1 MKLPYFTTAAN
12 RTKRQVIAFGGVN
25 YGENTGD
32 GELAESFGL
41 SSARFPCL
49 TQRAGRKT
57 YAGYEAPTGIYA
69 RGKLCVVDG
78 TDFLYDGK
86 VVGQVAAGAKH
97 FATINTKIVIFPD
110 KVYYDTDAE
119 EFGSLEAHYPG
130 YTGDVTF
137 SANTITVPEQSYI
150 DHAAESETTISGVGA
165 DTTMTAY
172 TGASVNK
179 SSGALTMSGGS
190 EKTPG
195 KLKSG
200 DIIQYECDTE
210 KEYMVV
216 KSSTEQSDGTYHISY
231 ILHDVLLHKYPDFDE
246 YFSAGDAIEIS
257 GCTTHAENN
266 GSHIIRSIDGR
277 TLTFDKDI
285 FSGTGAENG
294 TVSLAREVPDLTCI
308 CECDNRIWGA
318 EGTTIYASAL
328 GDPKNF
334 KLYDG
339 LSTDAYA
346 VAVGTDGAFTGC
358 IAYSSTVLFWKENCV
373 HKVIGSIPSNYE
385 IYTYTVPGLQSG
397 SEKSMVIIN
406 ETLFYKGR
414 NGVYAYT
421 GGTPELISENF
432 GTRRF
437 FDAVAGTDGE
447 RYYIS
452 MRTEAGDWELYV
464 FDTAQGIWL
473 REDFTHAADFAQ
485 LNGTLY
491 FLDANSGKV
500 MMCGQDNEEEGRLP
514 WNATLCQMDETTHGR
529 KIYSRL
535 YLRAEME
542 QGSWL
547 RVEISVDG
555 APFRQVFITHNE
567 RAQTAQIPILPTRC
581 DNFRVRLSG
590 KGFCLLKS
598 IVREF
603 TVGSEV

>member
-1 MKLPYFTTAAN
+1 MA
-12 RTKRQVIAFGGVN
+12 
-25 YGENTGD
+25 
-32 GELAESFGL
+32 
-41 SSARFPCL
+41 
-49 TQRAGRKT
+49 
-57 YAGYEAPTGIYA
+57 
-69 RGKLCVVDG
+69 
-78 TDFLYDGK
+78 
-86 VVGQVAAGAKH
+86 
-97 FATINTKIVIFPD
+97 
-110 KVYYDTDAE
+110 
-119 EFGSLEAHYPG
+119 
-130 YTGDVTF
+130 
-137 SANTITVPEQSYI
+137 
-150 DHAAESETTISGVGA
+150 
-165 DTTMTAY
+165 
-172 TGASVNK
+172 
-179 SSGALTMSGGS
+179 
-190 EKTPG
+190 
-195 KLKSG
+195 
-200 DIIQYECDTE
+200 
-210 KEYMVV
+210 
-216 KSSTEQSDGTYHISY
+216 
-231 ILHDVLLHKYPDFDE
+231 
-246 YFSAGDAIEIS
+246 
-257 GCTTHAENN
+257 
-266 GSHIIRSIDGR
+266 
-277 TLTFDKDI
+277 
-285 FSGTGAENG
+285 
-294 TVSLAREVPDLTCI
+294 
-308 CECDNRIWGA
+308 
-318 EGTTIYASAL
+318 
-328 GDPKNF
+328 
-334 KLYDG
+334 
-339 LSTDAYA
+339 
-346 VAVGTDGAFTGC
+346 
-358 IAYSSTVLFWKENCV
+358 
-373 HKVIGSIPSNYE
+373 
-385 IYTYTVPGLQSG
+385 
-397 SEKSMVIIN
+397 IIN